1 MALASGPKTD
11 PKMINA
17 VVIVE
22 TDSCKT
28 LIPTPTKTGPKFLVL
43 PFGTFLA
50 FLSTD
55 NVLSITRKISGPIFD
70 TIELHD

>member
-28 LIPTPTKTGPKFLVL
+28 LIPTPTKT
-43 PFGTFLA
+43 
-50 FLSTD
+50 
-55 NVLSITRKISGPIFD
+55 
-70 TIELHD
+70 